1 MNINRPLCMPE
12 LMKQKKIEKSTS
24 SKKEKKFFYFA
35 KSTRRHCFR
44 ASHHYQACSSYLISW
59 LGSRAREV
67 NKCRIVNK
75 ITCLTLSI
83 HPAKPWPYHS
93 YRLET
98 IPVRIR
104 REWPLF
110 GFICKGWSIAP
121 IVHDLRAIFQR
132 PKSPRKRVYES
143 ESTKIFIHFIYQ
155 GKNNLC

>member
-1 MNINRPLCMPE
+1 MN
-12 LMKQKKIEKSTS
+12 
-24 SKKEKKFFYFA
+24 FFYFA

-98 IPVRIR
+98 ILVRIR

-132 PKSPRKRVYES
+132 PKVREKESMNRKALNFLFISY
-143 ESTKIFIHFIYQ
+143 TKEKIIYVKCTLFLQ
-155 GKNNLC
+155 FCFVFKGFFAFWDTL